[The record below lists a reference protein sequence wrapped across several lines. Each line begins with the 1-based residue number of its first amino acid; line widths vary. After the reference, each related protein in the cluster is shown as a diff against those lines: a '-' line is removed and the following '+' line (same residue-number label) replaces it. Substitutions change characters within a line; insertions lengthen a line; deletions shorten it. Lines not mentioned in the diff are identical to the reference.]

1 MRMTFHA
8 DLGFRTLVYLASA
21 SPEGATIPQIAE
33 AYNVSENHL
42 RKVALHLSNLGLV
55 NSMRG
60 KGGGLKLAKD
70 PSKISIGWAMRR
82 LEPDFAIAECM
93 GAEPQRCVITGNCGL
108 QSILMEALGSWF
120 SVLDNYT
127 LADAIS
133 GSRRLK
139 RLLQIPA

>member
-21 SPEGATIPQIAE
+21 PAEGATIPQIAE
-33 AYNVSENHL
+33 AYDVSENHL
-42 RKVALHLSNLGLV
+42 RKVALHLTNLGLV

-93 GAEPQRCVITGNCGL
+93 GVEPQRCVITGNCGL

-120 SVLDNYT
+120 SVLNNYT

-133 GSRRLK
+133 GSRRLN
-139 RLLQIPA
+139 RLLKIPA

>member
-8 DLGFRTLVYLASA
+8 DLGFRTLVYLATA
-21 SPEGATIPQIAE
+21 APEGSTIPQIAE
-33 AYNVSENHL
+33 AYDVSENHL
-42 RKVALHLSNLGLV
+42 RKVTHHLTKLGLV
-55 NSMRG
+55 DSTRG

-93 GAEPQRCVITGNCGL
+93 GAEPQRCVISGNCGL
-108 QSILMEALGSWF
+108 QSILMEALSSWF
-120 SVLDNYT
+120 SVLDKYT
-127 LADAIS
+127 LADAIG

>member
-127 LADAIS
+127 LADAIN
-133 GSRRLK
+133 GSRRLN
-139 RLLQIPA
+139 RLLKISA

>member
-8 DLGFRTLVYLASA
+8 DLGFRTLVYLATA
-21 SPEGATIPQIAE
+21 APEGSTIPQIAE
-33 AYNVSENHL
+33 AYDVSENHL
-42 RKVALHLSNLGLV
+42 RKVTLHLTKLGLV
-55 NSMRG
+55 DSTRG

-93 GAEPQRCVITGNCGL
+93 GAEPQRCAITGNCGL

-120 SVLDNYT
+120 SVLDKYT

>member
-8 DLGFRTLVYLASA
+8 DLGFRTLVYLATA
-21 SPEGATIPQIAE
+21 APEGSTIPQIAE
-33 AYNVSENHL
+33 AYDVSENHL
-42 RKVALHLSNLGLV
+42 RKVTLHLTKLGLV
-55 NSMRG
+55 DSTRG

-70 PSKISIGWAMRR
+70 ASKISIGWAMRR

-93 GAEPQRCVITGNCGL
+93 GAEPQRCVISGNCGL
-108 QSILMEALGSWF
+108 QSILMEALSSWF
-120 SVLDNYT
+120 SVLDKYT
-127 LADAIS
+127 LADAIG

>member
-8 DLGFRTLVYLASA
+8 DLGFRTLVYLATA
-21 SPEGATIPQIAE
+21 APEGSTIPQIAE
-33 AYNVSENHL
+33 AYDVSENHL
-42 RKVALHLSNLGLV
+42 RKVTLHLTKLGLV
-55 NSMRG
+55 DSTRG

-93 GAEPQRCVITGNCGL
+93 GAEPQRCVISGNCGL
-108 QSILMEALGSWF
+108 QSILMVALSSWF
-120 SVLDNYT
+120 SVLDKYT
-127 LADAIS
+127 LADAIG